1 MTWLLIEQG
10 DTLLATDRPIV
21 KAPERPVLND
31 AIALLREVRDQR
43 AAEIAAALF
52 AREQAEREGH
62 AAGVESGRRAFAEA
76 VARLSAQTVAHHR
89 REEAEIAQ
97 LALAALR
104 HMVAGLGDEAM
115 MAGIARRAVAAVM
128 PAEQVLVE
136 TSEAMLAPVTAAL
149 GDHEASEGV
158 TVRADPAL
166 GDRQCRITAADG
178 RVIADLDVQLAALEE
193 RWGTAPHVD

>member
-1 MTWLLIEQG
+1 MTWLVVEQG
-10 DTLLATDRPIV
+10 DSLLATTNPIV
-21 KAPERPVLND
+21 KASERAALTD
-31 AIALLREVRDQR
+31 AVALLREVRARREAEAQA
-43 AAEIAAALF
+43 AAE
-52 AREQAEREGH
+52 AREAGWRAGH
-62 AAGVESGRRAFAEA
+62 QTGLEEGRRGFAEA
-76 VARLSAQTVAHHR
+76 AAKLSAQTVAHHR
-89 REEAEIAQ
+89 HEEDEIAQ

-115 MAGIARRAVAAVM
+115 MAGIARRAVTAVM

-136 TSEAMLAPVTAAL
+136 TSEAMLAAVTDAL
-149 GDHEASEGV
+149 AEQDGAEGV

-193 RWGTAPHVD
+193 RWGTTTHVD